1 MCVSVLYRQFQSIL
15 LLLLAGS
22 AASQILPPIT
32 IDVNL
37 IWPLKENK
45 SNVL

>member
-1 MCVSVLYRQFQSIL
+1 MCVSALYRQFQSIL
-15 LLLLAGS
+15 LVLLAGS

-32 IDVNL
+32 IDVKL
-37 IWPLKENK
+37 IWPLQEKT